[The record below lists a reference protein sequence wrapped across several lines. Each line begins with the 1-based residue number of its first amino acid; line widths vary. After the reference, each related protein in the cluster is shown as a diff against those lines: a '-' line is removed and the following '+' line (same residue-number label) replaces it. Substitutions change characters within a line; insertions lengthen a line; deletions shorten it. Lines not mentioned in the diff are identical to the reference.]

1 MWVTIAYIKPSTA
14 PWDVEFHVSRRY
26 TQQQLHSYVENL
38 KRRANLARVQMLE
51 LTVFDGEQEIWRGM
65 V

>member
-14 PWDVEFHVSRRY
+14 PWDVEFHVSRKY
-26 TQQQLHSYVENL
+26 SKQQLHDYIIKL
-38 KRRANLARVQMLE
+38 KHHANLARVQMLE